1 MFSTVPGGCTV
12 LVSTVISNHPLVSD
26 YCLISPL
33 WLNAYVIRLDPFVE
47 VDDRQ
52 LSSVHDHQ
60 IIIKNALAF

>member
-33 WLNAYVIRLDPFVE
+33 WLNAYVRLDPFVE

-60 IIIKNALAF
+60 IVIKNALAF